1 MTIYDKQEYTLFN
14 FTDFIIPV
22 TTQTFTEKKNKNIF
36 IKKYMDLLI
45 LRTFQK

>member
-22 TTQTFTEKKNKNIF
+22 TTQTFTEKKKQKHFHKKNIW
-36 IKKYMDLLI
+36 
-45 LRTFQK
+45 TC